1 LRHRLGHGNGHG
13 RGNTLIIHDNRAG
26 PVLALPPVG
35 RHKNK
40 TMLSGVTIRAD
51 DITSRVLEVGIPPG
65 ASAEQ
70 MAVFEEM
77 AKYAQTKG
85 ATLIWEVIP

>member
-1 LRHRLGHGNGHG
+1 VWVN
-13 RGNTLIIHDNRAG
+13 IQ
-26 PVLALPPVG
+26 LAQ
-35 RHKNK
+35 
-40 TMLSGVTIRAD
+40 ID
-51 DITSRVLEVGIPPG
+51 SRVLEVGIPPG

-77 AKYAQTKG
+77 AKYAQTTG

>member
-1 LRHRLGHGNGHG
+1 MP
-13 RGNTLIIHDNRAG
+13 RALW
-26 PVLALPPVG
+26 VDIRLAL
-35 RHKNK
+35 
-40 TMLSGVTIRAD
+40 IA
-51 DITSRVLEVGIPPG
+51 SRVLEVGIPPG

>member
-1 LRHRLGHGNGHG
+1 VN
-13 RGNTLIIHDNRAG
+13 IQ
-26 PVLALPPVG
+26 LAQ
-35 RHKNK
+35 
-40 TMLSGVTIRAD
+40 IAF
-51 DITSRVLEVGIPPG
+51 RVLEVGIPPG

-70 MAVFEEM
+70 MAAFEEM

>member
-1 LRHRLGHGNGHG
+1 VWVN
-13 RGNTLIIHDNRAG
+13 IQ
-26 PVLALPPVG
+26 LAQ
-35 RHKNK
+35 
-40 TMLSGVTIRAD
+40 
-51 DITSRVLEVGIPPG
+51 ITSRVLEVGIPPG